1 MFKKRHLVLT
11 AVITAVVVWVLAS
24 LLFARTTVYQ
34 SADVL
39 LRARNTISQNYVNPL
54 TDEQIERMNDMAISA
69 MVYSLEDQYST
80 YLNATALDAYQ
91 EDKKENYVGIGVSVN
106 FDYDA
111 DEMTVISPYDGS
123 PAHQAGILPG
133 DVITKVG
140 TLEVNAET
148 YEAVLDY
155 IKTGE
160 DGIIKMTIRRGD
172 AFLDLDVERKEI
184 KRETVTHKMFA
195 GRIGYIRVSEFIQ
208 NTKDDFAAA
217 LQDLKGRNMA
227 GLIIDL
233 RNNPGGYADTVLAM
247 TDMLL
252 PEGVIAYLEDSHGKR
267 QYFHSDE
274 NALDIPMVVLI
285 NQGSASASELL
296 AGSLKAHG
304 LATVIGEKSFGKA
317 VGQSLYPLTTQTALY
332 LTNARYFTPKGECI
346 DGIGI
351 EPDIQVPLAEELI
364 GKISVLE
371 PEEDAQLSRALEVL
385 AQKTEP

>member
-11 AVITAVVVWVLAS
+11 AVITAVVVWILAS
-24 LLFARTTVYQ
+24 LLFTTTKVYQ

-39 LRARNTISQNYVNPL
+39 LRARDTITQNYVNPL

-106 FDYDA
+106 FDYEA
-111 DEMTVISPYDGS
+111 NEMTVISPYDGS

-133 DVITKVG
+133 DVIQKVG
-140 TLEVNAET
+140 ALDVSAET

-160 DGIIKMTIRRGD
+160 DDVIRMTIRRGE
-172 AFLDLDVERKEI
+172 ALLDLDVERKEI

-195 GRIGYIRVSEFIQ
+195 GRIGYIRISEFIL

-217 LQDLKGRNMA
+217 LDDLKGRNVA

-274 NALDIPMVVLI
+274 ESLDVPMVVLI

-346 DGIGI
+346 DGVGI
-351 EPDIQVPLAEELI
+351 EPDIQVSLAEELI

-371 PEEDAQLSRALEVL
+371 PEEDAQLSRALDIL